1 VGSRAGA
8 PGCAMNEAYDHTIF
22 PIDTLLLERLKTSS
36 YAFEIY
42 ETSRIE
48 IVLGRAAKAEQDL
61 HLERCQ
67 DDGVPI
73 HRRAGGG
80 GTVVLSPGVIIL
92 SVGGKSRVPY
102 QLREHMRGVNERII
116 EVLGGL
122 GVRGLSHEGI
132 SDIALHGRKI
142 LGSSLYR
149 SRDLVLYQGSLLLHP
164 DLSLMDRYL
173 RQPDRQPAYRR
184 GRPHGQF
191 VTSLRLAGYSLTTS
205 ELVNSLKKAFQERAP
220 WPSVPRPDGA

>member
-1 VGSRAGA
+1 
-8 PGCAMNEAYDHTIF
+8 MDETYDHTMF
-22 PIDTLLLERLKTSS
+22 PIDTILLERLKSSS

-42 ETSRIE
+42 EATRIE
-48 IVLGRAAKAEQDL
+48 IVLGRSATAEDDL
-61 HLERCQ
+61 HLERCL

-73 HRRAGGG
+73 HRRSGGG

-92 SVGGKSRVPY
+92 SIGGKSRVPY
-102 QLREHMRGVNERII
+102 HLREHMRGVNDRII

-122 GVRGLSHEGI
+122 GVQELSHEGI

-173 RQPDRQPAYRR
+173 RQPERQPAYRR
-184 GRPHGQF
+184 GRPHDQF
-191 VTSLRLAGYSLTTS
+191 VTSLRLAGYSLTAS
-205 ELVNSLKKAFQERAP
+205 EVVTRLKKAFRERVP
-220 WPSVPRPDGA
+220 WPSVSLPNNA